1 MSRKPTYEELEARI
15 RELERAFADSRRE
28 NEEKYRLI
36 FQNAPLG
43 FLHFNQEGVITACN
57 DMFVQII
64 GSSKKALIGLNMLHL
79 RDEKFVHAVR
89 EALNNRQGYY
99 KGDYR
104 SVTAEKVTPIR
115 VHFSPYRFRD
125 NDVCGGVGIVEDI
138 TERKK
143 AEQILLESEE
153 RYRLLVEDSNDI
165 VWTFDIADMVFT
177 YCSRSVT
184 RILGYNQEE
193 AMGSKLDL
201 LFAPEEREEVL
212 SVFRKLIRD
221 ENSPDRV
228 MLEAPHRSRN
238 GQAIWMEI
246 NAVMRRN
253 ENGEPVSFSG
263 VSRDITARKNAEAAL
278 QESEEKYRSLFE
290 NAPAGIF
297 RTDSKGGVALC
308 NTAMARILGFDA
320 VEGALAYYSN
330 LGEQLYAD
338 PERRREFIRLLQK
351 NGSVKNFEYE
361 AKLPGGEK
369 KWLNMDARI
378 TASRKGGAFLIEGFA
393 TDITERKQAEQALQ
407 KSEARFRELSEMLPE
422 TVFET
427 NGEIR
432 LTFVN
437 RQAYKMF
444 GYTEEDFKNGLN
456 GLDMIS
462 PEDRP
467 KAVENILAKF
477 AGKSVGV
484 NEYTAI
490 RKDGSTFPVLFHTSP
505 IFANDQPAGLRGVI
519 VDMTERRRIE
529 RQLQKTQKIESIGTL
544 AGGIAHDFNNLLF
557 PILGMSELLLEDLP
571 KDGSEWQCV
580 REIFKASKR
589 GSELVK
595 QILAFSRKA
604 EPKKQPSLLQQV
616 LKEAVNLSR
625 STIPAD
631 IEITSDIL
639 PDCGVVMADPTQ
651 MHQVVMNLIT
661 NAYHAVQDQGGS
673 IFVSLRECRLE
684 KEDLTDHNLPPGRFA
699 LISIADNGVGVD
711 PAIMDRIF
719 EPYFTTKGTGKGTG
733 LGLAV
738 VHGIIKDHRGEIKI
752 KSKPG
757 KGTVVDIFLPL
768 MKKSEE
774 QALAAPGERI
784 PSGNERIMLVDDEE
798 PVVNT
803 VGKMLN
809 RLGYEVCCFTNSLDA
824 LDHFR
829 HNSSEI
835 DLVMTDMTMPH
846 MTGDLLIKEISAI
859 RPDIPAVIC
868 TGFNE
873 KIDEKVAKAIGIEGY
888 LLKPVLRKDLAEMLR
903 SILDQE
909 K

>member
-15 RELERAFADSRRE
+15 KELERSSDDSCKE

-43 FLHFNQEGVITACN
+43 FLHFNQDGVITACN
-57 DMFVQII
+57 DMFVKII

-99 KGDYR
+99 EGDYR

-125 NDVCGGVGIVEDI
+125 NDVCGGVGIVEDF

-143 AEQILLESEE
+143 TEQVLL
-153 RYRLLVEDSNDI
+153 
-165 VWTFDIADMVFT
+165 
-177 YCSRSVT
+177 
-184 RILGYNQEE
+184 
-193 AMGSKLDL
+193 
-201 LFAPEEREEVL
+201 
-212 SVFRKLIRD
+212 
-221 ENSPDRV
+221 
-228 MLEAPHRSRN
+228 
-238 GQAIWMEI
+238 
-246 NAVMRRN
+246 
-253 ENGEPVSFSG
+253 
-263 VSRDITARKNAEAAL
+263 
-278 QESEEKYRSLFE
+278 ESEEKYRSLFE
-290 NAPAGIF
+290 NAPVGIF

-308 NTAMARILGFDA
+308 NTAMARILGFEA
-320 VEGALAYYSN
+320 VEDALAYYSN
-330 LGEQLYAD
+330 LGEQLYAN
-338 PERRREFIRLLQK
+338 PERRREFIRQLK
-351 NGSVKNFEYE
+351 ENGFVKNFEYE
-361 AKLPGGEK
+361 AKLPGGDN

-378 TASRKGGAFLIEGFA
+378 MASKKDGAFLIEGFA
-393 TDITERKQAEQALQ
+393 TDITERKQADQALQ

-427 NGEIR
+427 DANIR

-456 GLDMIS
+456 GLEMMI

-467 KAVENILAKF
+467 KAIENISAKF
-477 AGKSVGV
+477 TGKSIGV

-490 RKDGSTFPVLFHTSP
+490 HKDGSTFPVLFHTSP
-505 IFANDQPAGLRGVI
+505 IFANGQPAGLRGVI

-529 RQLQKTQKIESIGTL
+529 RRLQKTQKIESIGTL

-571 KDGSEWQCV
+571 KDSSEWQCV

-604 EPKKQPSLLQQV
+604 EPKKQPSVLQQV
-616 LKEAVNLSR
+616 LKEAVKLSR

-631 IEITSDIL
+631 VAITSDIM

-661 NAYHAVQDQGGS
+661 NAYHAVQNQGGA
-673 IFVSLRECRLE
+673 IFVSLRECQLE
-684 KEDLTDHNLPPGRFA
+684 KEDLTDKNLPPGRFA
-699 LISIADNGVGVD
+699 LMSIADNGVGVD
-711 PAIMDRIF
+711 PEIMDRIF
-719 EPYFTTKGTGKGTG
+719 EPYFTTKSTGKGTG

-752 KSKPG
+752 RSNPG
-757 KGTVVDIFLPL
+757 RGTVVDVFLPL
-768 MKKSEE
+768 MKKSKE
-774 QALAAPGERI
+774 QAQAAPGVHI
-784 PSGNERIMLVDDEE
+784 PSGHERIMLVDDEE

-803 VGKMLN
+803 VGKMLS
-809 RLGYEVCCFTNSLDA
+809 RLGYEVCSFTNSLEA
-824 LDHFR
+824 LEYFR
-829 HNSSEI
+829 SNSSGI
-835 DLVMTDMTMPH
+835 DLLMTDMTMPH
-846 MTGDLLIKEISAI
+846 MTGDALIKEVSAI
-859 RPDIPAVIC
+859 SPDTPTVIC

-873 KIDEKVAKAIGIEGY
+873 KIDEKIAKQIGIKGY

-903 SILDQE
+903 SVLDSKE
-909 K
+909 